1 MSEADVIASI
11 TEIWPD
17 MGEHAGYTL
26 WQATAFPLFEGDD
39 PLSYW
44 LTQIAI
50 YVANGYREED
60 PWGSDTSSCEN
71 CASGS
76 RPTISG

>member
-17 MGEHAGYTL
+17 LGEHAGYVL
-26 WQATAFPLFEGDD
+26 WNMTAFPFFEDDD

-44 LTQIAI
+44 MTQVAIA
-50 YVANGYREED
+50 AENGFKEED

-71 CASGS
+71 
-76 RPTISG
+76 